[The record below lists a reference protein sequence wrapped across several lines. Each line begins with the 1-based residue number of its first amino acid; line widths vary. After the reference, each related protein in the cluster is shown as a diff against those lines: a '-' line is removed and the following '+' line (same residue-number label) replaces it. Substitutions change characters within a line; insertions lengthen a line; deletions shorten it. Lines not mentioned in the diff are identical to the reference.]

1 MNAEFLYSV
10 IKKFPNPRKSHSRH
24 GIIVHFH
31 SLLRNTKISLLFT
44 DKDSIASENR
54 KQGEDCELGEDSAI
68 RGDSILESEISMIA
82 EGSSILHDGSI
93 ISEDNTICGDSIQG
107 EDSSISEDS
116 TICGDSIQ
124 GEDSMI
130 ADGRSQTDYDS
141 DEFTCVSED
150 DEDTITLSDIT
161 ETSSDTSTL
170 ELQDHDI
177 EQVSLSAKLPSHNY
191 SVSTNEL
198 PVFLTDHLNS
208 QSKF

>member
-1 MNAEFLYSV
+1 M
-10 IKKFPNPRKSHSRH
+10 R
-24 GIIVHFH
+24 
-31 SLLRNTKISLLFT
+31 
-44 DKDSIASENR
+44 
-54 KQGEDCELGEDSAI
+54 GEDC
-68 RGDSILESEISMIA
+68 
-82 EGSSILHDGSI
+82 
-93 ISEDNTICGDSIQG
+93 
-107 EDSSISEDS
+107 

-150 DEDTITLSDIT
+150 DEDTITLSDMT

-198 PVFLTDHLNS
+198 PVFLTEHLNS
-208 QSKF
+208 RSKF